1 MRWMK
6 LLSAVLV
13 GLALGV
19 AYAAP
24 VPAATRHFTC
34 TQTTAGRG
42 TQRQSVDLYLDGNS
56 APTYVKVVRV
66 YNNATEFEATSP
78 PLHNGDPFTYWHN
91 TYNLNGYD
99 LGATSAPPFGPR
111 HGYFG
116 VPAGGVTGTTF
127 TGFLYEIWLLGGNW
141 QHWFYCTLQAS

>member
-1 MRWMK
+1 MK
-6 LLSAVLV
+6 MFFVTLAT
-13 GLALGV
+13 LALGV

-24 VPAATRHFTC
+24 AVAATRHFTC
-34 TQTTAGRG
+34 TQTTASRG
-42 TQRQSVDLYLDGNS
+42 TQRQSVYLYLDGNS
-56 APTYVKVVRV
+56 APTHVTVVRV
-66 YNNATEFEATSP
+66 YNNATEFDAASP

-99 LGATSAPPFGPR
+99 LGATSAAPFGPR

-141 QHWFYCTLQAS
+141 QHWFSCTLQAS